1 MKKTVFPIM
10 LAVSAAILAFSA
22 AASANEV
29 FDKNCAAC
37 HKGGGNLMN
46 PAKDLTKD
54 NLAKNGVNTPDA
66 VKAIISNGKAPM
78 PAFKASLD
86 EKQIESVAAYVLE
99 QAEKGWK

>member
-1 MKKTVFPIM
+1 MKKTF
-10 LAVSAAILAFSA
+10 ILAGFALVFSG
-22 AASANEV
+22 AASANDV
-29 FDKNCAAC
+29 FDKNCASC

-54 NLAKNGVNTPDA
+54 NLAKNGAATLDA
-66 VKAIISNGKAPM
+66 IKAIVSNGKAPM

-86 EKQIESVAAYVLE
+86 EKQIDSVSAYVLE